1 MKVTKLFTITF
12 LSFIAYSCSNS
23 EECSVPQSGKVVTI
37 ANNPSELSQLMRDM
51 DTRLNEISASS
62 ENVHWSTLE
71 FEFPAVTDLEPTS
84 ESMIT
89 SAVEAQSRAFE
100 EIKSAYNANPSQ
112 EGYELIIQG
121 CLNCHYQSC
130 PGPIERIENHSFDYS
145 N

>member
-1 MKVTKLFTITF
+1 MKATKTF
-12 LSFIAYSCSNS
+12 ILAALSIIAFSCGNS
-23 EECSVPQSGKVVTI
+23 EECKSPKDGKVVSI
-37 ANNPSELSQLMRDM
+37 ANNPSELAQLMRDM
-51 DTRLNEISASS
+51 DSRLIEISENSTDTDWSS
-62 ENVHWSTLE
+62 LE
-71 FEFPAVTDLEPTS
+71 FEFPAVTELEPTT

-100 EIKSAYNANPSQ
+100 AIKAAYNDNPSR

-130 PGPIERIENHSFDYS
+130 PGPIERIENHSTVNY

>member
-12 LSFIAYSCSNS
+12 LSLISYSCGNS
-23 EECSVPQSGKVVTI
+23 EECNAPQYGKVVTI
-37 ANNPSELSQLMRDM
+37 ANNPSELAQLMRDM

-62 ENVHWSTLE
+62 ENGHWSTLE

-89 SAVEAQSRAFE
+89 SAIEAQSRAFE

-130 PGPIERIENHSFDYS
+130 PGPIERIENHSFDY
-145 N
+145 NY